1 VATATTP
8 IPPIPTISAISNQ
21 TTLVGIS
28 AGPFPFYIADP
39 GLDPSTLAVTATS
52 SNTNLL
58 PEQSIYIGNLGA
70 TQSLVLTPAAGQTGT
85 STITITVSNGFNS
98 TNASF
103 LLTVN
108 PPGGGT
114 GMFANTSDIVIPS
127 ASAAAPY
134 PSTITIAGETGT
146 ITNVEVTLQGMSH
159 SDPTDVN
166 VLLVGPGGQAV
177 VLMSDT
183 TAEYGGGVYPMT
195 NVTFTL
201 SDQAYYPLP
210 PYSPMADG
218 TFQPADF
225 APNHTNSAYAF
236 PSPAPAPPFYTLLG
250 TYDGLSPNG
259 TWSLYVSDGGAD
271 DGGEISGGWSLAIM
285 GISPLP
291 AITSIHLTGLTN
303 ALLTGT
309 GTAGVAYTIQASSDF
324 INWQTIGTAT
334 AGTNRVFVFIDPNI
348 ISFKSRCYRVVQP

>member
-1 VATATTP
+1 
-8 IPPIPTISAISNQ
+8 
-21 TTLVGIS
+21 
-28 AGPFPFYIADP
+28 
-39 GLDPSTLAVTATS
+39 
-52 SNTNLL
+52 
-58 PEQSIYIGNLGA
+58 
-70 TQSLVLTPAAGQTGT
+70 
-85 STITITVSNGFNS
+85 
-98 TNASF
+98 
-103 LLTVN
+103 
-108 PPGGGT
+108 
-114 GMFANTSDIVIPS
+114 MIPS

-285 GISPLP
+285 GVSPLP
-291 AITSIHLTGLTN
+291 AITSIQLTKSMKVVLTGS
-303 ALLTGT
+303 
-309 GTAGVAYTIQASSDF
+309 GTAGDVYTFQASTNL
-324 INWQTIGTAT
+324 INWQQIGTVP
-334 AGTNRVFVFIDPNI
+334 AGTNGVLTFTDSNS
-348 ISFKSRCYRVVQP
+348 ISFENRFYRVALP